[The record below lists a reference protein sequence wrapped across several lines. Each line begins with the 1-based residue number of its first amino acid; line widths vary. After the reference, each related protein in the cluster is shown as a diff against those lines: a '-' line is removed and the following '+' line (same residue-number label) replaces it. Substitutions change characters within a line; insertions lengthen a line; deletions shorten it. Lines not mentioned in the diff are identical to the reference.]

1 MKKCS
6 FAFYVV
12 ASLYCFTLESCVRS
26 IEKVHSTE
34 LRKVDP
40 ALQGVRKS
48 FGNRQISDV
57 SLWEQVRKPEL
68 INYYESYVYGKRPDF
83 KPSVAYSI
91 LSVDTFFV
99 KGVRM
104 EHTEI
109 KADFKYH
116 GRRLTSY
123 YALFLPLNVKNPIVF
138 VGLNFFGNST
148 LDTLSTLTQS
158 NHYVMNNGEVK
169 TKRHHVTENS
179 RGTKAYRWPLDVIVG
194 NGCGLITAHC
204 ADFDPDVYNV
214 FFDGVQGLAEGRVHI
229 RNRDDWGSISAWA
242 WGLSQMQS
250 YLELQPETKKS
261 NTVVIG
267 HSRLGKAALWAG
279 ATDERFDMV
288 VSNNSGCA
296 GAAQFRTMRGEDI
309 EKITNRF
316 PYWFARNFQSFR
328 GNDSLLLVDQEM
340 LLSLVAPRAL
350 YVASA
355 SKDSWADAEGEYLSF
370 YKAQAVYSLY
380 DKTIEIPFK
389 YPAPDTGI
397 QFGNMA
403 YHLRAGEHEILP
415 WDWEKYVEFAKKVL
429 SSPSN

>member
-1 MKKCS
+1 M
-6 FAFYVV
+6 
-12 ASLYCFTLESCVRS
+12 RS
-26 IEKVHSTE
+26 VEKVHSTE
-34 LRKVDP
+34 LRDLDP

-48 FGNRQISDV
+48 FGDRQINDV
-57 SLWEQVRKPEL
+57 STWENVRKPEL
-68 INYYESYVYGKRPDF
+68 INYYETYIFGKRPSF
-83 KPSVAYSI
+83 KPTVAYSV
-91 LSVDTFFV
+91 LSVDTISIG
-99 KGVRM
+99 GVAM

-109 KADFKYH
+109 QADFKYR
-116 GRRLTSY
+116 GRKMKSY
-123 YALFLPLNVKNPIVF
+123 YAKFLPLNIKDPIVF

-158 NHYVMNNGEVK
+158 NHYVMKNAGVK
-169 TKRHHVTENS
+169 TKGHRVTDES

-194 NGCGLITAHC
+194 NGCGLITAHY
-204 ADFDPDVYNV
+204 ADFDPDVNNG
-214 FFDGVQGLAEGRVHI
+214 FLDGVHGLAEGRVHI
-229 RNRDDWGSISAWA
+229 RKRNEWGSISAWA

-250 YLELQPETKKS
+250 YLELQPETKNSK
-261 NTVVIG
+261 TAVIG

-279 ATDERFDMV
+279 VLDERFDMV

-370 YKAQAVYSLY
+370 YKSQAVYGMY
-380 DKTIEIPFK
+380 DTLLDIQYK
-389 YPAPDTGI
+389 YTAPSEQVSRGKL
-397 QFGNMA
+397 A
-403 YHLRAGEHEILP
+403 YHLRAGEHEILR
-415 WDWEKYVEFAKKVL
+415 WDWERYILFALDQLK
-429 SSPSN
+429 

>member
-1 MKKCS
+1 MKRHSLILFLVGSLIVFS
-6 FAFYVV
+6 F
-12 ASLYCFTLESCVRS
+12 ESCVRS
-26 IEKVHSTE
+26 VGKVHSVE
-34 LRKVDP
+34 LRKLDP

-48 FGNRQISDV
+48 FSSRQINDV
-57 SLWEQVRKPEL
+57 STWEQVRKPEL
-68 INYYESYVYGKRPDF
+68 IEYYENYIFGKRPSF
-83 KPSVAYSI
+83 KPTVAYSV
-91 LSVDTFFV
+91 LSVDTISIGGV
-99 KGVRM
+99 KM

-109 KADFKYH
+109 QADFKYR
-116 GRRLTSY
+116 GRKMKSY
-123 YALFLPLNVKNPIVF
+123 YAKFLPLNIKDPIVF

-158 NHYVMNNGEVK
+158 NHFVMKNDGVK
-169 TKRHHVTENS
+169 TKGHRVTSDS

-194 NGCGLITAHC
+194 SECGLITAHY
-204 ADFDPDVYNV
+204 ADFDPDVYNG
-214 FFDGVQGLAEGRVHI
+214 FIDGVHGLAEGRVHL
-229 RNRDDWGSISAWA
+229 RKRDEWGSISAWA
-242 WGLSQMQS
+242 WGLSELQT
-250 YLELQPETKKS
+250 YLELQPETKNSK
-261 NTVVIG
+261 TAVIG

-279 ATDERFDMV
+279 ITDERFDLV
-288 VSNNSGCA
+288 ISNNSGCA

-370 YKAQAVYSLY
+370 YKSQAIYSLY
-380 DKTIEIPFK
+380 DSTLEIPYK
-389 YPAPDTGI
+389 YPSANESI

-403 YHLRAGEHEILP
+403 YHLRAGEHEILR
-415 WDWEKYVEFAKKVL
+415 WDWERYILFALDQFK
-429 SSPSN
+429 